1 MTQANPQKR
10 PPGLL
15 DILEQKVEDLAD
27 GVLDALGWGSPK
39 PAAGR
44 RAPGGAG
51 PGWTRD
57 FRHDN
62 GQLSLHLHL
71 KRSGDGQL
79 SGHYAVQPRGK
90 ARGQNW
96 PLAGRV
102 LGDGSFT
109 LQGTEN
115 GARFAG
121 SLRGGAPQVS
131 EFRNRKFTLENFT
144 FTRLTAAAPRAKPAA
159 RPAPAATPTPSGPTT
174 GGGAAAGPRTGALPD
189 LPALREPGF
198 LARLRQVAAAVNTSP
213 EIVLAFL
220 NLESNLDPTSNKDR
234 KTQYKGLGQ
243 IGRDALADINAHI
256 ASHKLPLRALGST
269 QELTGL
275 SATQQLAYV
284 EIHLKLHMH
293 GVDKKARAAGRHTSL
308 EEVYMGHLGG
318 SARYAQKDVWVSEGS
333 AAYRQ
338 NPMDADQDGHNT
350 PAEAADTVRGRF
362 TANFKANLD
371 ERSRHLKPTRR
382 KFDGKT
388 QLFYVY
394 DAGHDNG
401 LPLFSLDP
409 AERSPIPAP
418 VLPKPPA
425 VEIREEEEPAGEPD
439 ALDRLMKL
447 GEDTPQYTSQ
457 QIRVAREL
465 IKLQPQS
472 QRAELYL
479 MLQEKTPHHSQR
491 NNESLGRAVDGDRP
505 GGRIGNVMCNLTSA
519 AMVLEQLGI
528 ENPNPEDFPQF
539 EDYLEDLRR
548 KYVDARY
555 QELLNS
561 GLSPQKARQG
571 SYARFHRT
579 TMEGWGKVL
588 GLMGASYA
596 TIPPRRDRAFWEST
610 VRKHLEEGEAVM
622 FSINGHIVRL
632 QGMNEQGL
640 IVDDPYGQSVLL
652 KNTGMAAGDK
662 DGKYRHDRT
671 KSGNN
676 TVWSWASVAEH
687 DMLWIAAVKKK

>member
-1 MTQANPQKR
+1 MTQANLQKR

-15 DILEQKVEDLAD
+15 DTLEQKAEDLAD
-27 GVLDALGWGSPK
+27 SVLAALGWGQPRAASPQ
-39 PAAGR
+39 
-44 RAPGGAG
+44 PGGLG
-51 PGWTRD
+51 RGQTWTRD

-62 GQLSLHLHL
+62 GQLTLHLHL
-71 KRSGDGQL
+71 SRAADGQL
-79 SGHYAVQPRGK
+79 SGHYAVQPKGK

-96 PLAGRV
+96 PLAGR
-102 LGDGSFT
+102 
-109 LQGTEN
+109 LQGDDTFSLHGTQN
-115 GARFAG
+115 GARFVG
-121 SLRGGAPQVS
+121 SLRGGTPEVS
-131 EFRNRKFTLENFT
+131 EFKNRKFSLENFT
-144 FTRLTAAAPRAKPAA
+144 FTRLGAASRPKPAAKPAS
-159 RPAPAATPTPSGPTT
+159 APAAA
-174 GGGAAAGPRTGALPD
+174 GGNQTASGPRTGALPD

-198 LARLRQVAAAVNTSP
+198 LPRLRQVAAAVNTTP
-213 EIVLAFL
+213 EVVLAFL

-243 IGRDALADINAHI
+243 IGKDALKDINAFI
-256 ASHKLPLRALGST
+256 ARHKLTLKPLDTT
-269 QELTGL
+269 QDLTAL

-284 EIHLKLHMH
+284 EIHLQLHMH
-293 GVDKKARAAGRHTSL
+293 GVDKKAKAAGRTTSL

-318 SARYAQKDVWVSEGS
+318 SAKYAEKDVWVSEGS

-409 AERSPIPAP
+409 AERTPIPAP

-425 VEIREEEEPAGEPD
+425 VELREEEEPVGEPD
-439 ALDRLMKL
+439 ALDQLMKL
-447 GEDTPQYTSQ
+447 TEDTPQYTAQ

-479 MLQEKTPHHSQR
+479 ILQEKTPHHSQR

-505 GGRIGNVMCNLTSA
+505 NARIGGVMCNLTSA

-555 QELLNS
+555 QELLAA
-561 GLSPQKARQG
+561 GLSPKKARQG
-571 SYARFHRT
+571 SYQRFHRT

-588 GLMGASYA
+588 ALMGASHD
-596 TIPPRRDRAFWEST
+596 TIPPRRDRKFWEST

-622 FSINGHIVRL
+622 MSINGHIVRL

-640 IVDDPYGQSVLL
+640 IVDDPYGKSVLK
-652 KNTGMAAGDK
+652 KNTGLAAKDK
-662 DGKYRHDRT
+662 DGQYKHDGT
-671 KSGNN
+671 KSGND